1 MTKDQFAAAAAALQA
16 GGVIPAGH
24 GWKTSLAGKLGVT
37 RQTIDNFEREG
48 TKQRQTDLAIATLPL
63 ILSTVIA
70 DTSLFVCMLLS
81 GAFMIMSFVPYV
93 NH

>member
-16 GGVIPAGH
+16 GGVIPVGH

-48 TKQRQTDLAIATLPL
+48 TRQRQTDLAIA
-63 ILSTVIA
+63 A
-70 DTSLFVCMLLS
+70 LLA
-81 GAFMIMSFVPYV
+81 GMEPYGNSCHPAV
-93 NH
+93 HSRPRSAL

>member
-1 MTKDQFAAAAAALQA
+1 MSDNIELLQNTRVDMSKVTVTKKQYDDY
-16 GGVIPAGH
+16 
-24 GWKTSLAGKLGVT
+24 LGLW
-37 RQTIDNFEREG
+37 ID
-48 TKQRQTDLAIATLPL
+48 LPFSEVEVD
-63 ILSTVIA
+63 STVPEKPLQGVQSIVGSLIA

>member
-1 MTKDQFAAAAAALQA
+1 MSDNIELLQNTRVDMSKVTVTKKQYDDY
-16 GGVIPAGH
+16 
-24 GWKTSLAGKLGVT
+24 LGLW
-37 RQTIDNFEREG
+37 ID
-48 TKQRQTDLAIATLPL
+48 LPFSEEEVD
-63 ILSTVIA
+63 STVPEKPLQGVQSIVGSLIA